1 MHGRKLRLASI
12 IIVLI
17 CSATLGSGAM
27 AGGKAQQRMIE
38 LTLPRP
44 ATSEEAVWV
53 QVRARIL
60 PRGTEIRISTPDG
73 TLLGTV
79 SPYGASAHD
88 RQAATYT
95 IPLPE
100 NAIVDDRVQLRLEV
114 DEPGQPPRAPRPVEV
129 ESVNL
134 IYVPI
139 SD

>member
-12 IIVLI
+12 IIVLM
-17 CSATLGSGAM
+17 CSATFGSGAI

-53 QVRARIL
+53 QVRARML
-60 PRGTEIRISTPDG
+60 PRGTEIRVSTSDG

-79 SPYGASAHD
+79 SPYGAASHD
-88 RQAATYT
+88 RQATTYT

-100 NAIVDDRVQLRLEV
+100 NAIVDGRVQLRLEV

-139 SD
+139 SH